1 MRIKVETIKVKISDD
16 IAVPPVVH
24 DRCDVSLLDV
34 SVACK
39 LKDSALEC
47 ALSDCGGEKFKCDCN
62 VYEFVFDLTLFMIEC
77 EFLR

>member
-1 MRIKVETIKVKISDD
+1 MIVPQCRDVIRYCISSDNSCACKVKISDD

-24 DRCDVSLLDV
+24 DKCDVSLLDV
-34 SVACK
+34 SVACE

-62 VYEFVFDLTLFMIEC
+62 VYEFV
-77 EFLR
+77 